1 MKYTDLKSV
10 MIQVEHIMIDKDL
23 RQKDISNATGWSR
36 QTVSNLLACRR
47 DTVNIDTLARLCDAI
62 DCDLYID
69 VRPRDNDWSRLLDY
83 TRSLYRPVALYM
95 GVVCHYIV
103 VMGSLVY
110 IGCMDVIEPLE
121 CGKIWAD
128 VGKLP
133 RVVLIVYTIMA
144 IWRLC
149 GLC

>member
-62 DCDLYID
+62 DCNLIID
-69 VRPRDNDWSRLLDY
+69 IQPKKNN
-83 TRSLYRPVALYM
+83 
-95 GVVCHYIV
+95 
-103 VMGSLVY
+103 
-110 IGCMDVIEPLE
+110 
-121 CGKIWAD
+121 K
-128 VGKLP
+128 
-133 RVVLIVYTIMA
+133 
-144 IWRLC
+144 
-149 GLC
+149 